1 MLTVMK
7 TRQSK
12 KVLLAETDETT
23 ELSQGTK
30 QCNSSLGLTQQM
42 NNLIIDDTASRFQVP
57 PKQHFSTPTKRINC
71 TRYLLSNIILQKL
84 KLDMTS
90 GDRTLMRWC
99 APNQYGPTRN
109 LRLYCLK

>member
-1 MLTVMK
+1 
-7 TRQSK
+7 
-12 KVLLAETDETT
+12 
-23 ELSQGTK
+23 
-30 QCNSSLGLTQQM
+30 M

-57 PKQHFSTPTKRINC
+57 PKTTLFYPDKKDKLYQISVIEDH
-71 TRYLLSNIILQKL
+71 LGKL

-90 GDRTLMRWC
+90 GGRTLMRWC